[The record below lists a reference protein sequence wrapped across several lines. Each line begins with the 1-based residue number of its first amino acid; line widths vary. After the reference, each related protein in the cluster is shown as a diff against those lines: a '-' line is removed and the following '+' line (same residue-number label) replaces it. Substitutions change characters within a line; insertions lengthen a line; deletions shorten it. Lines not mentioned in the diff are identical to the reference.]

1 MAELLRA
8 IQRSTLV
15 DVRTAERAG
24 HLLSGLHPKGETL
37 AFPRRAMEQARDNWY
52 RLIAYRELELVKA
65 VLQLRGDENFSPAPV
80 GIRLKNSRK

>member
-1 MAELLRA
+1 
-8 IQRSTLV
+8 
-15 DVRTAERAG
+15 
-24 HLLSGLHPKGETL
+24 
-37 AFPRRAMEQARDNWY
+37 MEQARDNWY